1 MNMLIMLGFIMLY
14 FVLGGI
20 VSSIFMRY
28 IGKSLEEDMSGV
40 MIATVLWPL
49 MIVILF
55 SAIGIVIGDMLIDTV
70 LRSREKHSV

>member
-1 MNMLIMLGFIMLY
+1 MNILIIFGFIMLY

-70 LRSREKHSV
+70 LRSREKHNV